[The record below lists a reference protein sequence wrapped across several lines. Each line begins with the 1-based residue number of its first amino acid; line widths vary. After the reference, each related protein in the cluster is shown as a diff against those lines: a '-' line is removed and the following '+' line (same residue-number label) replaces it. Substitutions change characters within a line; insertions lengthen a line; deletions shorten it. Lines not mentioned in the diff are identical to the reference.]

1 MHMCNDLRVVQT
13 THNVDK
19 DSLQVIWVH
28 EKLLRRDIVPAPEQI
43 DLLTDL
49 LGAAIVYPLEFTHRA
64 LYTRQFLQVTDRQ
77 AVRLACVYVSGVTG
91 AAPFAA
97 HVRWLSDEVGV
108 TAANNFDWLQRVA
121 VVRGGCDNRRVV
133 QLLRLSL
140 SQSIL
145 DVWVRWVDFIF
156 LKRIPVIDIELELW
170 QSC

>member
-1 MHMCNDLRVVQT
+1 MHLLVNFEEVADSCAQHYAVVETIKSFNALGHEFLHEMHMCNDLRVVQT

-28 EKLLRRDIVPAPEQI
+28 EKLLRWDIVPAPEQI

-97 HVRWLSDEVGV
+97 HVR
-108 TAANNFDWLQRVA
+108 
-121 VVRGGCDNRRVV
+121 
-133 QLLRLSL
+133 
-140 SQSIL
+140 
-145 DVWVRWVDFIF
+145 
-156 LKRIPVIDIELELW
+156 
-170 QSC
+170 